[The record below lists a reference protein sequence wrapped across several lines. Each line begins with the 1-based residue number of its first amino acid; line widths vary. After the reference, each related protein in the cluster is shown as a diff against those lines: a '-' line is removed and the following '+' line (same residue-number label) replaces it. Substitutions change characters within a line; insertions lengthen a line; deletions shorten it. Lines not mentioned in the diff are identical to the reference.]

1 MPARCICITISL
13 QTNQQTAAIA
23 IPDDLFNII
32 DDGRLLKTVT
42 GRRGRK
48 SPLEGASHVG
58 EDNLLTARGEVSG
71 DTIAVDHLK
80 LDTGRKN
87 DVMPVHD
94 YIIKTY
100 SSALNPSTS

>member
-1 MPARCICITISL
+1 MKMPARCICITISL

-32 DDGRLLKTVT
+32 DDGRLLKTMT

-80 LDTGRKN
+80 LDIFSLKSFN
-87 DVMPVHD
+87 F
-94 YIIKTY
+94 IAFI
-100 SSALNPSTS
+100 LNNEPE